1 VSFLEATYFKAKES
15 YMKQTDRIVIF
26 IIGFTIGTIL
36 VSIYLENKSLKKE
49 AAKEQVLEAWSEMDE
64 GTLNLPES
72 LPAVFLKGILI
83 ASGTLI
89 NSNGEDENIWI
100 LEYKSSYPF
109 VRIVENVSQ
118 QTLEVMAADQVLI
131 HLREGV
137 DVTDFQPM
145 LKALGLNVRMFNREK
160 KIMVISVLNRELDA
174 IPQTLS
180 ALSPWNGLFDS
191 ATPDFIQVR

>member
-1 VSFLEATYFKAKES
+1 
-15 YMKQTDRIVIF
+15 
-26 IIGFTIGTIL
+26 
-36 VSIYLENKSLKKE
+36 
-49 AAKEQVLEAWSEMDE
+49 MDE

-72 LPAVFLKGILI
+72 LPAVFLKGSLI

-145 LKALGLNVRMFNREK
+145 LKALELNVRMFNREK

>member
-1 VSFLEATYFKAKES
+1 
-15 YMKQTDRIVIF
+15 MKQTDRIVIF

-36 VSIYLENKSLKKE
+36 VSIYLENKSQKKE

-72 LPAVFLKGILI
+72 LPAVFLKGSLI

-100 LEYKSSYPF
+100 LEYKSSYTF

-118 QTLEVMAADQVLI
+118 QTLEVMAAAQVLI

>member
-1 VSFLEATYFKAKES
+1 
-15 YMKQTDRIVIF
+15 
-26 IIGFTIGTIL
+26 
-36 VSIYLENKSLKKE
+36 
-49 AAKEQVLEAWSEMDE
+49 
-64 GTLNLPES
+64 
-72 LPAVFLKGILI
+72 
-83 ASGTLI
+83 
-89 NSNGEDENIWI
+89 

-145 LKALGLNVRMFNREK
+145 LKALELNVRMFNREK